1 MTDMNRRDAV
11 QAMAAGTALTWTAR
25 HADRASRF
33 VRSLGASQDYTPK
46 NFTAHEYDT
55 VRVLVDLIIPRDEK
69 SGSATDAGVPQFMDF
84 MLGDRPQMQ
93 TPMKGGLAWLDA
105 ECEHRFGKTF
115 VDCAPEQQTAVL
127 DDIAWPA
134 KAPKDVSQGVAFFN
148 RFRDLTCSGYY
159 SSKMGVADLQY
170 IGNVY
175 NPGYD
180 GCPPAQLKKLGVSY
194 SD

>member
-1 MTDMNRRDAV
+1 MTDMNRREAV
-11 QAMAAGTALTWTAR
+11 QAMAAGAALTWTAR
-25 HADRASRF
+25 NADRASRF
-33 VRSLGASQDYTPK
+33 VRSLGAQQDYTPK

-55 VRVLVDLIIPRDEK
+55 VRVLVDLIVPRDEK

-84 MLGDRPQMQ
+84 MMGDRPQMQ

-105 ECEHRFGKTF
+105 ECEHRFGKAF
-115 VDCAPEQQTAVL
+115 VDCAPEQQTAVI
-127 DDIAWPA
+127 DAIAWPA
-134 KAPKDVSQGVAFFN
+134 KAPEDMSQGIAFFN

-194 SD
+194 GD